1 LEEPG
6 GRRKN
11 YMDGIA
17 NKSGVENP
25 LYKPVIFLG
34 EFLHCG
40 YKSVFEELGKIVL
53 IV

>member
-1 LEEPG
+1 
-6 GRRKN
+6 
-11 YMDGIA
+11 MDGIA